1 MRCVLA
7 HYSSNAVS
15 AAPPGR
21 APWEADRGTHHPN
34 YVAILLQPGNL
45 AIWPCSRS
53 LPRVPSSATATMRPP
68 PDAPAPAA
76 SPTTTPK
83 DPRLDAG
90 NKHHDHCACPV

>member
-34 YVAILLQPGNL
+34 YVAILLRPGNL
-45 AIWPCSRS
+45 VMLALAAPSAS
-53 LPRVPSSATATMRPP
+53 LCDCDHAPSA
-68 PDAPAPAA
+68 
-76 SPTTTPK
+76 
-83 DPRLDAG
+83 
-90 NKHHDHCACPV
+90 